1 MINRVAII
9 SIAIGPILLLWL
21 VASRTPRA
29 RWTVAA
35 LLSALIVL
43 GGTLT
48 GKWPQA
54 RWEILLSCLAVAATL
69 VATGRKRVR
78 ARLVGGLL
86 AGWVLVALTC
96 SGAVLRPGPFF
107 PPAETVLPLPAG
119 LAATAEPFDDGDCGS
134 ASCTRRITV
143 TGRAGQAEADLYAEV
158 RGHLA
163 ARGWGQGCRRV
174 GWLLDRSTECV
185 AVSVRAPAVVIALSG
200 NRDDLRD
207 LTTLP

>member
-1 MINRVAII
+1 MISRVAIL

-43 GGTLT
+43 GTALT

-54 RWEILLSCLAVAATL
+54 RWEILLSCLAAAVVL
-69 VATGRKRVR
+69 VAYNRKRMR
-78 ARLVGGLL
+78 AGLVGGLL
-86 AGWVLVALTC
+86 AGWALVAVAC
-96 SGAVLRPGPFF
+96 SGALLRPGPFF
-107 PPAETVLPLPAG
+107 PAVETVLPVPAG
-119 LAATAEPFDDGDCGS
+119 LGVTVEPIDGGNCGS

-143 TGRAGQAEADLYAEV
+143 TGRAGQAPADLYAEV

-163 ARGWGQGCRRV
+163 ARGWGDGCRRV

-185 AVSVRAPAVVIALSG
+185 GVSVRGVTVVIALSG